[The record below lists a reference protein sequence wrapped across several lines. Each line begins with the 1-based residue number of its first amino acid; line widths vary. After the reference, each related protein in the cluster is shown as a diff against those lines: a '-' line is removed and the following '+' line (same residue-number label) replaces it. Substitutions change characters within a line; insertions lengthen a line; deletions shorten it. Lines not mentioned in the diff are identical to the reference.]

1 MMGSAT
7 PDNALAVTQPLSDRC
22 AKLGLPVWSLDAHGA
37 IVQQPEGFGPGDLWL
52 RSRLLGDMIR
62 SAVAAWTTD
71 DDAPRIDL
79 ISGCWLVPVVT
90 APSQPESGVTMIM
103 VLGEALFDTEQFQAI
118 CASSQLD
125 PGEARVALAS
135 CARYCR
141 SDLEFLIPMLRWMHI
156 DLDKAAANHGALRDF
171 SGQLAHAF
179 EQISLLYRLGRSMN
193 CLNDPVGFV
202 RMTCALLSDTL
213 DFEWVAVKMASDG
226 PVPEIVDALVCSG
239 DLSVD
244 QHRFGALAAQLI
256 GELDTDQWTKVLDC
270 DTSELAAH
278 VKSQVVVEPIVC
290 AEKVIGLLLAGD
302 KRGPDS
308 EVTSVETQLLDA
320 AADYLGAF
328 LHNVAMYGE
337 QRALFLGTL
346 KALTAAIDA
355 KDPYTYG
362 HSERVALLGSQLA
375 RACGMDEAQAERV
388 RIAGLVHD
396 VGKIGVPESVLGN
409 PGELTHAEFEL
420 IKRHPRI
427 GYNILK
433 DLVQLEDILPG
444 VLYHHERW
452 DGNGYPAGLSGEEIP
467 LMGRLLVVVDAFDAM
482 SSDRRYRSA
491 LPREQVLQEIAECA
505 GSQFDPHLAE
515 VFKKVDLAEYD
526 ALVARHR
533 AQDTKAA

>member
-1 MMGSAT
+1 MDSAT
-7 PDNALAVTQPLSDRC
+7 PDNAPAATQLLSDRC
-22 AKLGLPVWSLDAHGA
+22 AELGLPVWCLDARGA
-37 IVQQPEGFGPGDLWL
+37 VLQPPKGFGPADLWL
-52 RSRLLGDMIR
+52 RSGLLGDLIC
-62 SAVAAWTTD
+62 SAVAASRAG
-71 DDAPRIDL
+71 DDAPPIDL
-79 ISGCWLVPVVT
+79 IPGCWLVPVVT
-90 APSQPESGVTMIM
+90 EPSQPEAGVTMIM
-103 VLGEALFDTEQFQAI
+103 ALGEALFDSEQFQAI

-125 PGEARVALAS
+125 PGEAKVALAP

-141 SDLEFLIPMLRWMHI
+141 SDLEYLIPMLRWMHA
-156 DLDKAAANHGALRDF
+156 DLDEAAANRLALRDF

-193 CLNDPVGFV
+193 CLADPVEFI
-202 RMTCALLSDTL
+202 RMTCALLRDTL
-213 DFEWVAVKMASDG
+213 DFEWVAVKLASDG

-244 QHRFGALAAQLI
+244 QNKFGALAAQLI
-256 GELDTDQWTKVLDC
+256 GELDTDQWTKLLEC
-270 DTSELAAH
+270 NESELAAH

-290 AEKVIGLLLAGD
+290 ADKVIGLLLAGD
-302 KRGPDS
+302 KRGQDP

-320 AADYLGAF
+320 AADYLSAF
-328 LHNVAMYGE
+328 LHNVAMYVD
-337 QRALFLGTL
+337 QRALFMGTL

-375 RACGMDEAQAERV
+375 RACGMDETQAERV

-409 PGELTHAEFEL
+409 PGALTPAEFEL

-452 DGNGYPAGLSGEEIP
+452 DGNGYPAGLSGENIP

-515 VFKKVDLAEYD
+515 VFKTVDLADYD

>member
-1 MMGSAT
+1 MDSAT
-7 PDNALAVTQPLSDRC
+7 PDNALAATQLLSDRC
-22 AKLGLPVWSLDAHGA
+22 ARLGLPVWCLDARGA
-37 IVQQPEGFGPGDLWL
+37 ILQPPEGFGPADLWL
-52 RSRLLGDMIR
+52 RTGLLGDMIG
-62 SAVAAWTTD
+62 SAVVAWRTG
-71 DDAPRIDL
+71 DDAPPIDL
-79 ISGCWLVPVVT
+79 IPGCWLVPVVT
-90 APSQPESGVTMIM
+90 EPSQPEAGVTIIM
-103 VLGEALFDTEQFQAI
+103 ALGEAIFDTEQFQAI

-125 PGEARVALAS
+125 PEETKVALAP
-135 CARYCR
+135 CARYR
-141 SDLEFLIPMLRWMHI
+141 RADLEYLIPTLQWMHA
-156 DLDKAAANHGALRDF
+156 DLDEAAANRLALRDF

-193 CLNDPVGFV
+193 CLADPVEFI
-202 RMTCALLSDTL
+202 RLTCALLRETL
-213 DFEWVAVKMASDG
+213 DFEWVAVKLASDG
-226 PVPEIVDALVCSG
+226 PVPEIVDTLVCSG
-239 DLSVD
+239 NLSVD
-244 QHRFGALAAQLI
+244 QNQFGVLAAQLI
-256 GELDTDQWTKVLDC
+256 GELDTDQWAKLLERNE
-270 DTSELAAH
+270 SELAAH

-290 AEKVIGLLLAGD
+290 ADKVIGVLVAGD
-302 KRGPDS
+302 KHGPDP

-320 AADYLGAF
+320 AADFLGAF
-328 LHNVAMYGE
+328 LHNVAMYVE
-337 QRALFLGTL
+337 QRALFMGTL

-375 RACGMDEAQAERV
+375 RACGMDDAQAERV

-409 PGELTHAEFEL
+409 PGALTHAEFEL

-452 DGNGYPAGLSGEEIP
+452 DGQGYPAGLSGKEIP

-491 LPREQVLQEIAECA
+491 LSRERVLQEIVDCS

-515 VFKKVDLAEYD
+515 VFLTVDLADYD
-526 ALVARHR
+526 AMVARHR
-533 AQDTKAA
+533 ARDTKAA